1 MNSQEFS
8 CGNAVMSRRF
18 MIIYLVIAVF
28 FLITWIINTSNFIGL
43 VAFLVF
49 LVFSFVAVKPPRIPS
64 VEERKWSIIFSVLMV
79 LFFIVC
85 LPLSVYMAVRQ
96 PVIGSTLILT
106 FPLAISVL
114 FLGLV
119 IASYAKYGIC
129 R

>member
-1 MNSQEFS
+1 MSSQGFN

-18 MIIYLVIAVF
+18 MIVYLVVAVF
-28 FLITWIINTSNFIGL
+28 FLITWIINTTNFIGL

-49 LVFSFVAVKPPRIPS
+49 LVFSFVAVKPPRIQS
-64 VEERKWSIIFSVLMV
+64 AEERKWSNIFSVLMV

-96 PVIGSTLILT
+96 PVIGSTLILA

-114 FLGLV
+114 FLGLI
-119 IASYAKYGIC
+119 IASYIKYGIC